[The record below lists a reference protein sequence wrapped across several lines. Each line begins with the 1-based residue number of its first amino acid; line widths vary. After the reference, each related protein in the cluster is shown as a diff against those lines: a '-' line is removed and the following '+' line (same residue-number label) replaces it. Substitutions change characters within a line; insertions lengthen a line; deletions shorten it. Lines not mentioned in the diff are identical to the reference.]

1 MHQLACT
8 EENLQADV
16 EVVDEIADTEVV
28 DTSTSDKDKDVPG
41 WA

>member
-8 EENLQADV
+8 EENLPANTD
-16 EVVDEIADTEVV
+16 VVDATADTEVV
-28 DTSTSDKDKDVPG
+28 YTSTNDVDKGVPG